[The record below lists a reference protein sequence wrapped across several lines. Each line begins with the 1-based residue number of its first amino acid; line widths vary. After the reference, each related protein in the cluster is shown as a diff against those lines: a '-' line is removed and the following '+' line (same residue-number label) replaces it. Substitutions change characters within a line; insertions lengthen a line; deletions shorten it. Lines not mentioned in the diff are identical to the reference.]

1 MIEDDG
7 ETTSETGAST
17 RATSVESETGTAHLS
32 SSHPREQPKTHGCLN
47 PHTATEPT
55 TSFLDC
61 PTTPSIV
68 LPQDRGEQTARE
80 GDYGAVATVKPSS
93 LTAAT
98 PPSPELEGQR
108 DLAQDEE
115 EDWEIVKI
123 VDKRWTRRGCEYMV
137 RWKNTWMSD
146 SELRNAARLVREFD
160 AQVRGQRGGKR
171 GRPARA
177 GKNGRL
183 VAVPKCS

>member
-1 MIEDDG
+1 M
-7 ETTSETGAST
+7 
-17 RATSVESETGTAHLS
+17 AHRS

-55 TSFLDC
+55 TLFLDC
-61 PTTPSIV
+61 STTPSIV
-68 LPQDRGEQTARE
+68 LSQDRVEQTVRGGE
-80 GDYGAVATVKPSS
+80 YGAAATVNPSGV
-93 LTAAT
+93 TVAT
-98 PPSPELEGQR
+98 PPSPEREGQR

-123 VDKRWTRRGCEYMV
+123 VGKRWTRRGCEYKV

-146 SELRNAARLVREFD
+146 SELRNAARLVREYN
-160 AQVRGQRGGKR
+160 AQVRGQRRGKR
-171 GRPARA
+171 GRWAHV
-177 GKNGRL
+177 GKNGRS